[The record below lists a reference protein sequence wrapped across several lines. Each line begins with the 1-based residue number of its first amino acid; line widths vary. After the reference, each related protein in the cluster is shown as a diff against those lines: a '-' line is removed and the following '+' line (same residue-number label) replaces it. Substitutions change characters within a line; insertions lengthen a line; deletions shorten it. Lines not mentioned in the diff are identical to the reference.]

1 MNKKKKRRERDEQ
14 HYQNVRFLF
23 LFTIDKYLEE
33 KRREEKK
40 KEIWLFYNV
49 NSDRA

>member
-1 MNKKKKRRERDEQ
+1 MNEKKKGERDEQ

-40 KEIWLFYNV
+40 KRFGYFIM
-49 NSDRA
+49 